1 MKVGEKFSTFEELED
16 AVKAYSDENYVQYY
30 KRESRAVAA
39 AKRKGIKRYINENIL
54 VYQVHY
60 HCIKG
65 SRTFKTRSRGERE
78 TKTFV
83 DGCPAYFKCCV
94 SADGEHLE
102 VMSSHTEHNHPISQA
117 IYEQLPKQ
125 RALLEAVKVEVRQL
139 MQLKA
144 NKKLLKQKIQQDTG
158 KVVLLKDLSNLA
170 SPLKPATRND
180 LEQTVHLLQKDYG
193 SDCHVLV
200 DYNNFQGLLIST
212 PSMRNTMAAYPEF
225 LGIDATYKLL
235 DVRTPVY
242 VIHNEDSNG
251 ATEVVCVA
259 ILVREDEC
267 SLKWLLDKFQDLNPS
282 WTKTRC
288 IMADKDLLERD
299 LLKKSFPQAHV
310 LICVFHTLK
319 TFRHEITCAKMT
331 MSAEQRDHTLKL
343 LQRMVYARSDEEF
356 ARLEDQLDSTAPAS
370 VLEYYNKNWRSIK
383 NEWHKG
389 PQFLA
394 GSFNNTTNN
403 RL

>member
-65 SRTFKTRSRGERE
+65 GRTFKTRSRGERE

-125 RALLEAVKVEVRQL
+125 RALPEAVKVEVRQL

-170 SPLKPATRND
+170 SSLKPATRND
-180 LEQTVHLLQKDYG
+180 LDQTVHLLQKDYG
-193 SDCHVLV
+193 KFHVHC
-200 DYNNFQGLLIST
+200 T
-212 PSMRNTMAAYPEF
+212 PSVVTQ
-225 LGIDATYKLL
+225 
-235 DVRTPVY
+235 Y
-242 VIHNEDSNG
+242 V
-251 ATEVVCVA
+251 C
-259 ILVREDEC
+259 
-267 SLKWLLDKFQDLNPS
+267 
-282 WTKTRC
+282 
-288 IMADKDLLERD
+288 
-299 LLKKSFPQAHV
+299 
-310 LICVFHTLK
+310 
-319 TFRHEITCAKMT
+319 
-331 MSAEQRDHTLKL
+331 
-343 LQRMVYARSDEEF
+343 
-356 ARLEDQLDSTAPAS
+356 
-370 VLEYYNKNWRSIK
+370 
-383 NEWHKG
+383 
-389 PQFLA
+389 
-394 GSFNNTTNN
+394 
-403 RL
+403 